1 MLSAQEIYRFARLA
15 GFAPDQAQTM
25 TAIALAE
32 SGGNTGAHNPVGE
45 DSRGLW
51 QINVAAHQDL
61 AGVDLSDPL
70 ENARAAYRV
79 SGQGG
84 NISPWTVTHGGG
96 DARYLQFRDE
106 AQAAA
111 QLAGDPPGG
120 TWTGTDGYGHVVGA
134 GGAGGG
140 DPVADLLGAA
150 GVPGGAGTPGPAG
163 GSLLQAFLD
172 AATAQAGDRYVFGA
186 SASVDD
192 ADPDV
197 FDCSELVKWAAGRQG
212 VEVPDGTW
220 LQYLDLKSDGATM
233 SVEDAIN
240 TPGAL
245 LFSFPSEPQPGQGRP
260 SSAHVAI
267 SLGDG
272 RTIEAANPRKGV
284 IFGEAEGRFNFA
296 GFIPG
301 LTGGTVGPSGPVG
314 VDPGLD
320 SDGDGITDV
329 LEQRLGLDAFL
340 ADTDLDGS
348 SDGYELLMLRT
359 RADAA
364 DSDGDGVS
372 DGQELLLGT
381 DPLRVDSDG
390 DGVLDGGTAGG
401 PDTDAD
407 GLSDA
412 LEQVLRTDP
421 FAADTDRDGFV
432 DGAEHLAGFDPLA
445 DASNPLASVAPD
457 DPTL

>member
-1 MLSAQEIYRFARLA
+1 MAVLSAQEIYRYARLA

-61 AGVDLSDPL
+61 AGVDLADPL
-70 ENARAAYRV
+70 ENARAAFRV
-79 SGQGG
+79 SGQGA
-84 NISPWTVTHGGG
+84 NISPWTVTHGGA

-111 QLAGDPPGG
+111 QLAGDAPGG
-120 TWTGTDGYGHVVGA
+120 AWSGTDGYGHVVGA
-134 GGAGGG
+134 GGGDAFAGLPADGGG
-140 DPVADLLGAA
+140 A
-150 GVPGGAGTPGPAG
+150 PGG

-186 SASVDD
+186 TASVDD
-192 ADPDV
+192 ADPDT

-212 VEVPDGTW
+212 VDVPDGTW

-233 SVEDAIN
+233 SVEEAIN

-301 LTGGTVGPSGPVG
+301 LTGGTVGPAGPVG
-314 VDPGLD
+314 PDPGLD

-348 SDGYELLMLRT
+348 SDGYEVLVLRT
-359 RADAA
+359 KAEAS

-381 DPLRVDSDG
+381 DPLRADG
-390 DGVLDGGTAGG
+390 QGLADASALGG
-401 PDTDAD
+401 PDSDAD
-407 GLSDA
+407 GLPDA

-432 DGAEHLAGFDPLA
+432 DGAEHTAGFDPFDA
-445 DASNPLASVAPD
+445 ASNPLASVAPD

>member
-1 MLSAQEIYRFARLA
+1 MAVLSAQEIYRFARMA
-15 GFAPDQAQTM
+15 GFSPEQAQTM

-61 AGVDLSDPL
+61 AGVDLSDAL
-70 ENARAAYRV
+70 ENAKAAYRV
-79 SGQGG
+79 SGQGAD
-84 NISPWTVTHGGG
+84 ISPWTVTHGGAG
-96 DARYLQFRDE
+96 ARYLQFRDE

-111 QLAGDPPGG
+111 QLAGDAPGG
-120 TWTGTDGYGHVVGA
+120 VWTGTDGYGHVVGA
-134 GGAGGG
+134 GGAGG
-140 DPVADLLGAA
+140 DALADLAVA
-150 GVPGGAGTPGPAG
+150 GSGGPPGG

-186 SASVDD
+186 TASVDD
-192 ADPDV
+192 ADPSV

-212 VEVPDGTW
+212 VDVPDGTW
-220 LQYLDLKSDGATM
+220 LQYLDLKADGATM
-233 SVEDAIN
+233 SVEEAIN

-301 LTGGTVGPSGPVG
+301 LTDGTVGPGGAVG
-314 VDPGLD
+314 TDPGLD

-359 RADAA
+359 KADAA

-381 DPLRVDSDG
+381 DPTRAD
-390 DGVLDGGTAGG
+390 AGAVAAGAADG

-407 GLSDA
+407 GLPDA
-412 LEQVLRTDP
+412 LEQVLGTDP
-421 FAADTDRDGFV
+421 FAADTDADGFV
-432 DGAEHLAGFDPLA
+432 DGAEHLAGFDALDA
-445 DASNPLASVAPD
+445 ASNPLASVAPD

>member
-1 MLSAQEIYRFARLA
+1 MLSAQEIYRYARLA

-79 SGQGG
+79 SGHGG
-84 NISPWTVTHGGG
+84 NISPWTVTHGGA

-111 QLAGDPPGG
+111 QLAGDAPGG
-120 TWTGTDGYGHVVGA
+120 VWSGTDGYGHVVGA
-134 GGAGGG
+134 GGGGEAL
-140 DPVADLLGAA
+140 ADVAA
-150 GVPGGAGTPGPAG
+150 GGTPGG

-172 AATAQAGDRYVFGA
+172 SATAQAGDRYVFGA
-186 SASVDD
+186 TASIDD
-192 ADPDV
+192 ADPDT
-197 FDCSELVKWAAGRQG
+197 FDCSELVKWAAGRHG
-212 VEVPDGTW
+212 VDVPDGTW
-220 LQYLDLKSDGATM
+220 LQYLDLKSEGATM
-233 SVEDAIN
+233 SVEEAIN

-301 LTGGTVGPSGPVG
+301 LTDGTVGPGGAV
-314 VDPGLD
+314 VADPGLD
-320 SDGDGITDV
+320 SDADGITDV

-340 ADTDLDGS
+340 ADTDADGS
-348 SDGYELLMLRT
+348 SDGYEMLVLRT
-359 RADAA
+359 KADAG
-364 DSDGDGVS
+364 DSDADGVS

-381 DPLRVDSDG
+381 DPLRADG
-390 DGVLDGGTAGG
+390 QGLAAAGAAGG

-407 GLSDA
+407 GLADA
-412 LEQVLRTDP
+412 LEQVLGTDP
-421 FAADTDRDGFV
+421 FAADTDHDGFV
-432 DGAEHLAGFDPLA
+432 DGAEHAAGFDPLSE
-445 DASNPLASVAPD
+445 ASNPLASVAPD
-457 DPTL
+457 DTTL

>member
-1 MLSAQEIYRFARLA
+1 MAVLSAQEIYRYARLA
-15 GFAPDQAQTM
+15 GFGPDQAQTM

-51 QINVAAHQDL
+51 QINVAAHKDL

-70 ENARAAYRV
+70 ENARAAFRV
-79 SGQGG
+79 SGQGA

-96 DARYLQFRDE
+96 GARYLQFRDE
-106 AQAAA
+106 AQTAA
-111 QLAGDPPGG
+111 QLAGDAPGG
-120 TWTGTDGYGHVVGA
+120 VWSGTSGYGHVVGA
-134 GGAGGG
+134 GLGGDAVAAAAGGS
-140 DPVADLLGAA
+140 
-150 GVPGGAGTPGPAG
+150 PAG

-172 AATAQAGDRYVFGA
+172 AATAQAGDRYVFGVTA
-186 SASVDD
+186 SIDD
-192 ADPDV
+192 ADPDA

-212 VEVPDGTW
+212 VTVPDGTW
-220 LQYLDLKSDGATM
+220 LQYLDLKADGATM
-233 SVEDAIN
+233 SVEEAIN

-245 LFSFPSEPQPGQGRP
+245 LFSFPYEPQPGQGRP
-260 SSAHVAI
+260 PSAHVAI

-284 IFGEAEGRFNFA
+284 IFGEAEGRFQYA

-301 LTGGTVGPSGPVG
+301 LTGGTVGPDGPVG
-314 VDPGLD
+314 LDPGLD

-340 ADTDLDGS
+340 ADTDGDGS
-348 SDGYELLMLRT
+348 SDGYEMLVLGT
-359 RADAA
+359 RAESA

-381 DPLRVDSDG
+381 DPLRADSDG
-390 DGVLDGGTAGG
+390 DGDVDGGAAGG
-401 PDTDAD
+401 PDADAD

-412 LEQVLRTDP
+412 LEQIMGTDP

-432 DGAEHLAGFDPLA
+432 DGAEHAAGFDPL
-445 DASNPLASVAPD
+445 DAQSNPLASVAPD
-457 DPTL
+457 DTSL

>member
-1 MLSAQEIYRFARLA
+1 MAMLSAQEIYRYARMA

-51 QINVAAHQDL
+51 QINVAAHKDL
-61 AGVDLSDPL
+61 VGVDLSDPL
-70 ENARAAYRV
+70 ENAKAAYRV
-79 SGQGG
+79 SGQGD

-96 DARYLQFRDE
+96 SARYLQYRDE

-111 QLAGDPPGG
+111 QLAGDAPGG
-120 TWTGTDGYGHVVGA
+120 VWSGTDGYGHVVGA
-134 GGAGGG
+134 GGGGG
-140 DPVADLLGAA
+140 EALDALSAPV
-150 GVPGGAGTPGPAG
+150 GGGTPGG

-172 AATAQAGDRYVFGA
+172 AATAQEGDRYVFGA
-186 SASVDD
+186 TASVDD
-192 ADPDV
+192 ADPDT

-212 VEVPDGTW
+212 VDVPDGTW
-220 LQYLDLKSDGATM
+220 LQYLDLKADGATM
-233 SVEDAIN
+233 SVEEAID

-284 IFGEAEGRFNFA
+284 VFGEAEGRFNFA

-301 LTGGTVGPSGPVG
+301 LTGGTVGPAGAVAA
-314 VDPGLD
+314 DPGLD
-320 SDGDGITDV
+320 SDHDGITDV

-348 SDGYELLMLRT
+348 SDGYEVLVLRT
-359 RADAA
+359 EAAQA
-364 DSDGDGVS
+364 DSDADGVS

-381 DPLRVDSDG
+381 DPLRADG
-390 DGVLDGGTAGG
+390 RGLLDAGAAGG
-401 PDTDAD
+401 PDGDAD
-407 GLSDA
+407 GLADA

-421 FAADTDRDGFV
+421 FAADTDGDGFV
-432 DGAEHLAGFDPLA
+432 DGAEHTAGFDPLDPA
-445 DASNPLASVAPD
+445 GNPLASIAPD
-457 DPTL
+457 DPTA

>member
-1 MLSAQEIYRFARLA
+1 MLSAQEIYRYARLA
-15 GFAPDQAQTM
+15 GFGPDQAQTM

-32 SGGNTGAHNPVGE
+32 SGGSTGAHNAVGE

-51 QINVAAHQDL
+51 QINVAAHKDL

-70 ENARAAYRV
+70 ENARAAFRV
-79 SGQGG
+79 SGQGA

-96 DARYLQFRDE
+96 GARYLQFRDE

-111 QLAGDPPGG
+111 QLAGDLPGG
-120 TWTGTDGYGHVVGA
+120 VWTGTNGYGHVVGA
-134 GGAGGG
+134 GAGG
-140 DPVADLLGAA
+140 DALADLAGAA
-150 GVPGGAGTPGPAG
+150 AGGPRG

-186 SASVDD
+186 TASISDP
-192 ADPDV
+192 DPDV

-212 VEVPDGTW
+212 VDVPDGTW
-220 LQYLDLKSDGATM
+220 LQYLDLKADGATM
-233 SVEDAIN
+233 SVEEAIR

-260 SSAHVAI
+260 SRAHVAI

-301 LTGGTVGPSGPVG
+301 LADGTVGPGGPAG

-340 ADTDLDGS
+340 ADTDGDGS
-348 SDGYELLMLRT
+348 SDGYELLVLRT

-381 DPLRVDSDG
+381 DPLRADTDG
-390 DGVLDGGTAGG
+390 DGILDGGAGGG
-401 PDTDAD
+401 PDSDAD

-412 LEQVLRTDP
+412 LEQVLGTDP
-421 FAADTDRDGFV
+421 WSADTDRDGFV
-432 DGAEHLAGFDPLA
+432 DGAEHAAGFDPL
-445 DASNPLASVAPD
+445 DATSNPLAP

>member
-1 MLSAQEIYRFARLA
+1 MAVLSAQEIYRYARMA
-15 GFAPDQAQTM
+15 GFSPDQAQTM

-61 AGVDLSDPL
+61 AGVDLGDPL
-70 ENARAAYRV
+70 ENARAAFRV
-79 SGQGG
+79 SGQGA
-84 NISPWTVTHGGG
+84 NISPWTVTHGGA

-111 QLAGDPPGG
+111 QLAGDAPGG
-120 TWTGTDGYGHVVGA
+120 VWTGTDGYGHVVGA
-134 GGAGGG
+134 GGGG
-140 DPVADLLGAA
+140 DALAA
-150 GVPGGAGTPGPAG
+150 AVGGTPGG

-186 SASVDD
+186 TASVDD

-220 LQYLDLKSDGATM
+220 LQYLDLKADGATM
-233 SVEDAIN
+233 SVEEAIR

-260 SSAHVAI
+260 SRAHVAI

-301 LTGGTVGPSGPVG
+301 LTDGTVGPDGAVG
-314 VDPGLD
+314 ADPGLD

-340 ADTDLDGS
+340 ADTDADGT
-348 SDGYELLMLRT
+348 SDGYELLVVRT
-359 RADAA
+359 KADAA
-364 DSDGDGVS
+364 DSDADGVA

-381 DPLRVDSDG
+381 DPLRADG
-390 DGVLDGGTAGG
+390 QGLLAAQAAGG
-401 PDTDAD
+401 PDADAD

-412 LEQVLRTDP
+412 LEQMLGTDP
-421 FAADTDRDGFV
+421 FAADSDRDGFV
-432 DGAEHLAGFDPLA
+432 DGAEHTAGFDPLDA
-445 DASNPLASVAPD
+445 ASNPLAAATPD